1 MKLEHRTDIQAFYNF
16 SNCCN
21 DDLVFICK
29 LLQFL
34 KPKATSFIY
43 KDLESLNVAKYEND
57 FNFLLDN
64 LQITTIKNLYSIYQL
79 NQGATNEVI
88 NTVTI

>member
-21 DDLVFICK
+21 DDLGFICK

-43 KDLESLNVAKYEND
+43 KDLESLNGV
-57 FNFLLDN
+57 
-64 LQITTIKNLYSIYQL
+64 
-79 NQGATNEVI
+79 
-88 NTVTI
+88 VT

>member
-1 MKLEHRTDIQAFYNF
+1 MKLENRKDIQAYYNF

-64 LQITTIKNLYSIYQL
+64 LKTGTIQNLYSIYEL
-79 NQGATNEVI
+79 NQGAINGNE
-88 NTVTI
+88 

>member
-16 SNCCN
+16 SNCCK
-21 DDLVFICK
+21 DDLGFICK

-64 LQITTIKNLYSIYQL
+64 LKTGTIKNLYSIYQSIL
-79 NQGATNEVI
+79 DEVSNGNE
-88 NTVTI
+88 

>member
-1 MKLEHRTDIQAFYNF
+1 MKLENRTDIQAFYNF

-21 DDLVFICK
+21 DDLAFICK

-34 KPKATSFIY
+34 KPKATSIIY
-43 KDLESLNVAKYEND
+43 NDLESLRVAKYEND

-64 LQITTIKNLYSIYQL
+64 LTMGTIKNLYSIYEIT
-79 NQGATNEVI
+79 QGATNEVI
-88 NTVTI
+88 NTATI

>member
-1 MKLEHRTDIQAFYNF
+1 MKLENRTDLQAYYNF
-16 SNCCN
+16 ASCCN
-21 DDLVFICK
+21 NDLGFICK

-64 LQITTIKNLYSIYQL
+64 LKTGTIQNLYSIYEL
-79 NQGATNEVI
+79 NQGAINGNE
-88 NTVTI
+88 

>member
-21 DDLVFICK
+21 DDLAFICK

-34 KPKATSFIY
+34 KPKATSIIY
-43 KDLESLNVAKYEND
+43 NDLESLRVAKYEND

-64 LQITTIKNLYSIYQL
+64 LTTGTIKNLYSIYEIT
-79 NQGATNEVI
+79 QGATDGNE
-88 NTVTI
+88 